1 MSELD
6 DNVRQTKEFI
16 DEAQQVIAKTKDMLS
31 ALNKLINKNSDAR
44 LQDPKHIAQQAQL
57 EEDLEALVQRYL
69 GGSTATSANPPQGQI
84 AKPPSSDSPSVRPG
98 RFRPRI

>member
-44 LQDPKHIAQQAQL
+44 PRDPKRIAQQAQL

-69 GGSTATSANPPQGQI
+69 GGSTATSA
-84 AKPPSSDSPSVRPG
+84 ALSPKVRSAPD
-98 RFRPRI
+98 